1 MVHVQREVAIN
12 SCDLSGLF
20 GTSIPAQWRVP
31 LKIRCTTWAPGSLIG
46 HREGEELTTS
56 HAPEPDA
63 ASSGSDDDASEQ
75 SEAFSHEISRA
86 SSSGLASDERRAL
99 AVSASNW
106 RTSKAPGARM
116 LLPSAMHEMMPVRR
130 ESRSRRDQAQLT
142 HDHDLSQPCSRS
154 SCNISCLRPG
164 WPAEHGGAAV
174 IFTVHEAGPAA
185 RARCASGRSEAAR
198 WRAGG
203 PDRGGLAVSSPV
215 EALMLCGATACWLG
229 LLSLSQ
235 TLCCRQ
241 SGSFEWCERWLV
253 CE

>member
-1 MVHVQREVAIN
+1 M
-12 SCDLSGLF
+12 
-20 GTSIPAQWRVP
+20 
-31 LKIRCTTWAPGSLIG
+31 
-46 HREGEELTTS
+46 TTS

-154 SCNISCLRPG
+154 SCNISCLRPRPRDG
-164 WPAEHGGAAV
+164 RCSFLRRAAHRVRIWPCGASLV
-174 IFTVHEAGPAA
+174 GIRTAGNRPMSTNWRHA
-185 RARCASGRSEAAR
+185 ASGR
-198 WRAGG
+198 AGLHTP
-203 PDRGGLAVSSPV
+203 PDRSEPEDGVGSRTRHGASS
-215 EALMLCGATACWLG
+215 CSSDDSR
-229 LLSLSQ
+229 LS
-235 TLCCRQ
+235 
-241 SGSFEWCERWLV
+241 
-253 CE
+253 